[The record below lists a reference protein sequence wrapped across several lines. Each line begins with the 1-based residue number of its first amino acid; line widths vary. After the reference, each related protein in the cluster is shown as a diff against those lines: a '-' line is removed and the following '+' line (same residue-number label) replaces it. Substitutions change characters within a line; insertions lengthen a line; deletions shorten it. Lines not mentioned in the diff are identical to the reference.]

1 MFLKIGSQLTGKNN
15 NVCKYVKEF
24 MKLLFLFYLLSSF
37 KEVGNLYYY
46 VLRKRKKRVL
56 QLSHI
61 MH

>member
-15 NVCKYVKEF
+15 NVCKGVYE
-24 MKLLFLFYLLSSF
+24 LLFLFYLLSSF
-37 KEVGNLYYY
+37 KKVGNLYYY

-56 QLSHI
+56 PLSHI